1 MSGSRTE
8 EKREEAK
15 RWRFQQNAGSAATSA
30 AGAVIR
36 AVLPATSARMKRKW
50 KHGLRTLP
58 AAVKIAAASAEIIAA
73 AARVI
78 LTLGL
83 IPSAAVKTGAAASG
97 ITADAKTDAVAGI
110 TAAVRTS
117 AAVAN
122 VMHGMS

>member
-1 MSGSRTE
+1 MSGSWTE

-36 AVLPATSARMKRKW
+36 AVLPATSARMKKEW

-58 AAVKIAAASAEIIAA
+58 AAVKTSVKIIA
-73 AARVI
+73 
-78 LTLGL
+78 
-83 IPSAAVKTGAAASG
+83 AAVKTGAAAAG

-110 TAAVRTS
+110 TAAVRTA
-117 AAVAN
+117 AAVVN
-122 VMHGMS
+122 VMHGIS

>member
-36 AVLPATSARMKRKW
+36 AVLPATSARMKKEW

-58 AAVKIAAASAEIIAA
+58 AAVRA
-73 AARVI
+73 I

-83 IPSAAVKTGAAASG
+83 IPAAAVKTGAAAAG

-110 TAAVRTS
+110 TAAVRTA
-117 AAVAN
+117 AAVVN
-122 VMHGMS
+122 VLHGIS

>member
-36 AVLPATSARMKRKW
+36 AVLPATSARMKKEW

-58 AAVKIAAASAEIIAA
+58 AAVKTSVKIIAA
-73 AARVI
+73 AVRAI

-83 IPSAAVKTGAAASG
+83 IIAAAVKTGAAAAG

-110 TAAVRTS
+110 TAAVRTA
-117 AAVAN
+117 AAVVN
-122 VMHGMS
+122 VMHGIS